1 MAKAKGFE
9 TLMIKTEAK
18 DKYYAVKKVLEE
30 RMGVEL
36 THSQA
41 MTIMCNEL
49 LPSSKSGGGDDKE
62 EVVAKES
69 NRR

>member
-41 MTIMCNEL
+41 MIIMCNEL
-49 LPSSKSGGGDDKE
+49 LPSSKSNKQGE
-62 EVVAKES
+62 LS
-69 NRR
+69 